1 MTRRF
6 EANVYKGLPGDEDRG
21 GSPTPEQ
28 EKRTIKV
35 GDWVNIETGPSDGWV
50 VGGYPEE
57 EGMVFLE
64 HPATGMTRT
73 MPLSSVRVSE
83 APQGEVKKERVLLPA
98 DVKDVL
104 DMEVEELLSPHTFDF
119 DKTEPVSEDAFRE
132 LNRRRAAELTE
143 RLRRNFLDFEFP
155 DLKGVMQIWQP
166 DEVQATDRTD
176 EVHEPVFLITMKRK
190 DGDTI
195 RRRTVTLET
204 FLRNIKSF
212 RKPEDITQ
220 EFGMG

>member
-1 MTRRF
+1 
-6 EANVYKGLPGDEDRG
+6 
-21 GSPTPEQ
+21 
-28 EKRTIKV
+28 
-35 GDWVNIETGPSDGWV
+35 
-50 VGGYPEE
+50 
-57 EGMVFLE
+57 
-64 HPATGMTRT
+64 
-73 MPLSSVRVSE
+73 
-83 APQGEVKKERVLLPA
+83 
-98 DVKDVL
+98 
-104 DMEVEELLSPHTFDF
+104 
-119 DKTEPVSEDAFRE
+119 
-132 LNRRRAAELTE
+132 
-143 RLRRNFLDFEFP
+143 
-155 DLKGVMQIWQP
+155 MQIWQP

>member
-155 DLKGVMQIWQP
+155 DTRKMS
-166 DEVQATDRTD
+166 RTD
-176 EVHEPVFLITMKRK
+176 FWIKASEKIANGYSANRSPATSP
-190 DGDTI
+190 DGLPNHS
-195 RRRTVTLET
+195 R
-204 FLRNIKSF
+204 
-212 RKPEDITQ
+212 PA
-220 EFGMG
+220 M